1 MKWIIEIP
9 RGQRVGEPPLSPHY
23 VGQMEDGTPCFTSR
37 ARARKC
43 DTKEQAAR
51 AIHILGI
58 ASARIVKV

>member
-1 MKWIIEIP
+1 
-9 RGQRVGEPPLSPHY
+9 
-23 VGQMEDGTPCFTSR
+23 MEDGTPCFTSR